1 MGAMD
6 VKEPRTAV
14 VTGAN
19 RGLGLEFTRQLLARG
34 DRVVAGCRQPGHA
47 DALTELAAAHPGHLH
62 VAPLDV
68 ADERSRAAFVAEVA
82 ASHPAI
88 DLLVNNAGVLP
99 AGERFGHLEAEV
111 LEHTLRVN
119 TVAPL
124 MLAQALAPLLAK
136 GNRPRVFNVSS
147 RLGAMALAEQF
158 GTPSYAISKA
168 ALNMATVQMAHA
180 LAPLGIDVLAA
191 SPGWVRTDMGGDK
204 APVTARESVHD
215 MLEMLE
221 RRQDLGAGEF
231 VDRSGTPLPW

>member
-1 MGAMD
+1 MD
-6 VKEPRTAV
+6 VKRARTVV

-47 DALTELAAAHPGHLH
+47 DALTGLAGAHPGNLQ
-62 VAPLDV
+62 VVPLDA
-68 ADERSRAAFVAEVA
+68 ADERSRTAFVAEVA
-82 ASHPAI
+82 AGHEAI

-99 AGERFGHLEAEV
+99 AGESFGHIDAAV

-124 MLAQALAPLLAK
+124 MLAQALAPLLAR
-136 GNRPRVFNVSS
+136 GVRPRVFNVSS
-147 RLGAMALAEQF
+147 RLGAMALTSRF

-168 ALNMATVQMAHA
+168 ALNMATLQLAHA
-180 LAPLGIDVLAA
+180 LNPLGIGVLAA
-191 SPGWVRTDMGGDK
+191 SPGWVRTDMGGDS
-204 APVTARESVHD
+204 APVTASESVHD
-215 MLEMLE
+215 LLEMLD

-231 VDRSGTPLPW
+231 VDRDGAPLPW

>member
-1 MGAMD
+1 M
-6 VKEPRTAV
+6 
-14 VTGAN
+14 
-19 RGLGLEFTRQLLARG
+19 
-34 DRVVAGCRQPGHA
+34 
-47 DALTELAAAHPGHLH
+47 
-62 VAPLDV
+62 APLDV

-82 ASHPAI
+82 AGHPAI

-99 AGERFGHLEAEV
+99 AGERFGHLEAAV

-136 GNRPRVFNVSS
+136 GRRPRVFNVSS

-215 MLEMLE
+215 MLDMLD
-221 RRQDLGAGEF
+221 RRQDAGAGAF
-231 VDRSGTPLPW
+231 VDRNGAPLPW

>member
-1 MGAMD
+1 MEAMD
-6 VKEPRTAV
+6 VKPARTIV

-34 DRVVAGCRQPGHA
+34 ERVVAGCRQPGHA
-47 DALTELAAAHPGHLH
+47 DALTELAGAHPGHLH

-68 ADERSRAAFVAEVA
+68 ADARSRQAFVAEVA
-82 ASHPAI
+82 ASHEAI
-88 DLLVNNAGVLP
+88 DLLINNAGVLP
-99 AGERFGHLEAEV
+99 AGEKFGALDADV

-136 GNRPRVFNVSS
+136 GRKPRVFNLSS
-147 RLGAMALAEQF
+147 RLGAIALTQSF

-180 LAPLGIDVLAA
+180 LQPMGIGVLAA
-191 SPGWVRTDMGGDK
+191 SPGWVRTDMGGGK
-204 APVTARESVHD
+204 APVTAFESVRDLLD
-215 MLEMLE
+215 MLD
-221 RRQDLGAGEF
+221 RREDLGAGEF
-231 VDRSGTPLPW
+231 VDRDGVTLPW

>member
-1 MGAMD
+1 MD
-6 VKEPRTAV
+6 VKETRTIV
-14 VTGAN
+14 ITGAN

-47 DALTELAAAHPGHLH
+47 DALTELAAAHPGHVH
-62 VAPLDV
+62 VVPLDV
-68 ADERSRAAFVAEVA
+68 ADERSRTAFVAEVA
-82 ASHPAI
+82 AGHQAV

-99 AGERFGHLEAEV
+99 AGERFGHLEAAV

-124 MLAQALAPLLAK
+124 MLAQALAPLLAR
-136 GNRPRVFNVSS
+136 GSRPRVLNVSS
-147 RLGAMALAEQF
+147 RLGAITLANSF

-180 LAPLGIDVLAA
+180 LKPLGIGVLAA

-215 MLEMLE
+215 LLDMLD

-231 VDRSGTPLPW
+231 VDRSGAPLPW

>member
-1 MGAMD
+1 M
-6 VKEPRTAV
+6 KNTRTV
-14 VTGAN
+14 IVTGAN

-62 VAPLDV
+62 VVPLDV
-68 ADERSRAAFVAEVA
+68 AEERSRAAFVAEVA
-82 ASHPAI
+82 AGHAAI

-99 AGERFGHLEAEV
+99 AGERFGHLDAAV

-119 TVAPL
+119 AVAPL

-136 GNRPRVFNVSS
+136 GKRPRVFNVSS
-147 RLGAMALAEQF
+147 RLGAIALATSF

-180 LAPLGIDVLAA
+180 LTPLGIGVLAA
-191 SPGWVRTDMGGDK
+191 SPGWVRTEMGGEK
-204 APVTARESVHD
+204 APVTAEESVRELLD
-215 MLEMLE
+215 MLD
-221 RRQDLGAGEF
+221 RRPDLGAGEF
-231 VDRSGTPLPW
+231 VDRSGAPLPW

>member
-1 MGAMD
+1 M
-6 VKEPRTAV
+6 KETRTIV
-14 VTGAN
+14 ITGAN

-47 DALTELAAAHPGHLH
+47 DALTELAAAHPGHVH
-62 VAPLDV
+62 VVPLDV
-68 ADERSRAAFVAEVA
+68 ADERSRTAFVAEVA
-82 ASHPAI
+82 AGHQAV

-99 AGERFGHLEAEV
+99 AGERFGHLEAAV

-124 MLAQALAPLLAK
+124 MLAQALAPLLAR
-136 GNRPRVFNVSS
+136 GSRPRVLNVSS
-147 RLGAMALAEQF
+147 RLGAITLANSF

-180 LAPLGIDVLAA
+180 LKPLGIGVLAA

-215 MLEMLE
+215 LLDMLD

-231 VDRSGTPLPW
+231 VDRSGAPLPW

>member
-1 MGAMD
+1 MN
-6 VKEPRTAV
+6 KTRTAV
-14 VTGAN
+14 ITGAN

-47 DALTELAAAHPGHLH
+47 DALTELAGTYPGHVH
-62 VAPLDV
+62 VLPLDA
-68 ADERSRAAFVAEVA
+68 ADARSRAAFVAEVTA
-82 ASHPAI
+82 GHAAI

-99 AGERFGHLEAEV
+99 AGERFGQLDPGV

-136 GNRPRVFNVSS
+136 GSRPQVFNVSS
-147 RLGAMALAEQF
+147 RLGAMALVQSF

-168 ALNMATVQMAHA
+168 ALNMATLQMAHA
-180 LAPLGIDVLAA
+180 LNPLGIGVLAA

-204 APVTARESVHD
+204 APVTASESVHD
-215 MLEMLE
+215 MLEMLD

-231 VDRSGTPLPW
+231 VDRNGAPLPW

>member
-1 MGAMD
+1 MD
-6 VKEPRTAV
+6 VNEARTVV

-47 DALTELAAAHPGHLH
+47 DALTELAGAYPGHVH
-62 VAPLDV
+62 VVPLDV
-68 ADERSRAAFVAEVA
+68 AEERSRAAFVAEVA
-82 ASHPAI
+82 ATHPAI

-99 AGERFGHLEAEV
+99 SGERFGHLEAAV

-119 TVAPL
+119 AVAPL
-124 MLAQALAPLLAK
+124 MLAQAMAPLLAR
-136 GNRPRVFNVSS
+136 GRRPRVFNISS
-147 RLGAMALAEQF
+147 RLGAMTLATSF

-180 LAPLGIDVLAA
+180 LAPLGIGVLAA
-191 SPGWVRTDMGGDK
+191 SPGWVRTEMGGDK
-204 APVTARESVHD
+204 APLTARESVHD
-215 MLEMLE
+215 LLEMLD

-231 VDRSGTPLPW
+231 VDRNGEPLPW